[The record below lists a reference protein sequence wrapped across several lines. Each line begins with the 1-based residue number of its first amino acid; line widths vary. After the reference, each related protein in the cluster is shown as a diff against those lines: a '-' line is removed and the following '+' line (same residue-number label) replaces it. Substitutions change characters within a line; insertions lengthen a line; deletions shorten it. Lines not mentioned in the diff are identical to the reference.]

1 MRVARELHRQNISPD
16 KIWSVKEVNV
26 AMVIYGLTK
35 SAANLDVLDC
45 VACYCRCDPLKS
57 GLINT
62 SALVNLLKQRAN
74 ESINYEQ
81 GAVKFKLSK
90 G

>member
-1 MRVARELHRQNISPD
+1 M
-16 KIWSVKEVNV
+16 
-26 AMVIYGLTK
+26 AMVVYGLMATTK
-35 SAANLDVLDC
+35 NLDVLDC

-62 SALVNLLKQRAN
+62 SALVSLLKQRIAD
-74 ESINYEQ
+74 SINYEP

-90 G
+90 N